1 MCYNNNLRGLLDL
14 VNVQVELSVLP
25 ELTSL
30 RKSQVASQASLAKAT
45 EKITEN
51 LVQSMTGPEA
61 EKAAD
66 IKSAAELISLAESLK
81 IDSTEAKGKLGQIIS
96 SELNNIL
103 KKYS

>member
-1 MCYNNNLRGLLDL
+1 MCYNSLRSLIDL

-66 IKSAAELISLAESLK
+66 IKSAAELVSLAESMK
-81 IDSTEAKGKLGQIIS
+81 IDTADSKTKLANLI
-96 SELNNIL
+96 NNQLASIL